1 MYISFKSAG
10 RVPLALPVLWRRHA
24 VTRACIAAIFA
35 GVFFFACSLPG
46 KTAVASG
53 GQLRLTVTDEKTG
66 ELLPCRLHLKNPA
79 GRSRPIKGGA
89 YFHDHVAF
97 AGDITLKLPKG
108 QYTFEIER
116 GPEYTTQSGYFVI
129 EDHADDTKT
138 VTLKRAVE
146 MAAKGWWSSDLN
158 VQRPLRD
165 LELLMQA
172 DDLHVA
178 AVIDW
183 KLGTKKSAASKN
195 AGSSFKTGTGSTS
208 GATASSSSSAVSSV
222 ALLGKPAV
230 APKRGFETASHIT
243 ALNAAASTDAVS
255 LGGGRFYIP
264 LVGEDRRQG
273 NDTLYLNLPRPAELS
288 GDGDGLSPLELLR
301 RARTNEKTWIDVA
314 HPFSWDLPVALA
326 LGCVDSI
333 ELCNDYQGRETTR
346 PNEGDGRRRNTTQ
359 LRAPWGNGLWSQ
371 QIYYHV
377 INTGLAIPP
386 SAGSGTGDAPNPIG
400 YNRMYVYAGRE
411 LEPAAW
417 WEAFRAGQVIVT
429 NGPVIRLDVNGKP
442 PGHVFTSP
450 AGEPVRLE
458 VFLTLSTRDPIS
470 YLEIVKNGQ
479 LDKALRIED
488 WAKEGR
494 LPEVVFASSGWFLIR
509 AVTDVE
515 KTYRFASSAP
525 YYVSIGEQPK
535 RISRASV
542 QFFVDWLAERRAVL
556 ERGDKTGSKLSDA
569 DAALFD
575 EAERFWNEQLTKA
588 NAP

>member
-1 MYISFKSAG
+1 MRTPLKYIHRLELAPPVRRSLVAALVLIAVL
-10 RVPLALPVLWRRHA
+10 VPARLAL
-24 VTRACIAAIFA
+24 
-35 GVFFFACSLPG
+35 
-46 KTAVASG
+46 ASG

-79 GRSRPIKGGA
+79 GRPRPIKGSA

-108 QYTFEIER
+108 QYTFEIEH

-138 VTLKRAVE
+138 VTLKRAVD

-158 VQRPLRD
+158 VQRGVRD

-178 AVIDW
+178 GVVDW
-183 KLGTKKSAASKN
+183 KLGGKKPAAAKN
-195 AGSSFKTGTGSTS
+195 AAGTAVKAAAGT
-208 GATASSSSSAVSSV
+208 AVKADASSTEPV
-222 ALLGKPAV
+222 
-230 APKRGFETASHIT
+230 R
-243 ALNAAASTDAVS
+243 
-255 LGGGRFYIP
+255 LGGGRFYFP
-264 LVGEDRRQG
+264 RVGLDRRAG
-273 NDTLYLNLPRPAELS
+273 NDILYLNFARPAELS
-288 GDGDGLSPLELLR
+288 GADDGLSPLALLK
-301 RARTNEKTWIDVA
+301 RARETDKAWIDVA

-333 ELCNDYQGRETTR
+333 ELCHDYLGRETTR
-346 PNEGDGRRRNTTQ
+346 PTEGDGRRRDAQQ

-377 INTGLAIPP
+377 INAGFRIPP
-386 SAGSGTGDAPNPIG
+386 SAGSGSGDVPNPIG

-429 NGPVIRLDVNGKP
+429 NGPVIRLDVDGKP
-442 PGHVFTSP
+442 PGHVFASP
-450 AGEPVRLE
+450 NGEPVKLE

-470 YLEIVKNGQ
+470 YLEIVKDGQ
-479 LDKALRIED
+479 LHKSLRIEE

-494 LPEVVFASSGWFLIR
+494 LPEIVFEQSGWFLIR

-525 YYVSIGEQPK
+525 YYVSIGAEPQ

-542 QFFVDWLAERRAVL
+542 QFFIDWLAERRAML
-556 ERGDKTGSKLSDA
+556 ERGDKTGGKLSDA
-569 DAALFD
+569 DAAIFD
-575 EAERFWNEQLTKA
+575 EAERFWNERLTKA
-588 NAP
+588 NSP

>member
-1 MYISFKSAG
+1 
-10 RVPLALPVLWRRHA
+10 
-24 VTRACIAAIFA
+24 
-35 GVFFFACSLPG
+35 
-46 KTAVASG
+46 
-53 GQLRLTVTDEKTG
+53 
-66 ELLPCRLHLKNPA
+66 LKNPA
-79 GRSRPIKGGA
+79 GRPRPIKGSA

-97 AGDITLKLPKG
+97 PGDITLRLPKG

-138 VTLKRAVE
+138 VTLKRAVD

-158 VQRPLRD
+158 VQRGVRD

-178 AVIDW
+178 GVVDW
-183 KLGTKKSAASKN
+183 KLGGKKPAASKTA
-195 AGSSFKTGTGSTS
+195 AGTTTK
-208 GATASSSSSAVSSV
+208 
-222 ALLGKPAV
+222 
-230 APKRGFETASHIT
+230 
-243 ALNAAASTDAVS
+243 AAAGTAVKADSATDTVP

-264 LVGEDRRQG
+264 RVGLDRRAG
-273 NDTLYLNLPRPAELS
+273 NDIVYLNFARPEELS
-288 GDGDGLSPLELLR
+288 GADDGLSSLGLLKL
-301 RARTNEKTWIDVA
+301 ARETDKAWIDVA

-333 ELCNDYQGRETTR
+333 ELCHDYLGRETTR
-346 PNEGDGRRRNTTQ
+346 PTEGDGRRRDAQQ

-371 QIYYHV
+371 QIYYHL
-377 INTGLAIPP
+377 INAGLQIPP
-386 SAGSGTGDAPNPIG
+386 SAGSGSGDAPNPIG

-442 PGHVFTSP
+442 PGHVFTSSD
-450 AGEPVRLE
+450 GEPVKLD

-470 YLEIVKNGQ
+470 YLEIVKDGQ
-479 LDKALRIED
+479 LHKSLRIEE

-494 LPEVVFASSGWFLIR
+494 LPEIVFEQSGWFLIR

-525 YYVSIGEQPK
+525 YYVSIGDQPQ

-542 QFFVDWLAERRAVL
+542 QFFIDWLAERRAML
-556 ERGDKTGSKLSDA
+556 QRGDKTGGKLSDA
-569 DAALFD
+569 DAAIFD
-575 EAERFWNEQLTKA
+575 EAERVWNERLTKA

>member
-1 MYISFKSAG
+1 MRITLKSFG
-10 RVPLALPVLWRRHA
+10 RVPLALPVRRPL
-24 VTRACIAAIFA
+24 VAAFVLFA
-35 GVFFFACSLPG
+35 ALVPARFAL
-46 KTAVASG
+46 ASG

-79 GRSRPIKGGA
+79 GRPRPIKGSA

-97 AGDITLKLPKG
+97 PGDITLRLPKG

-138 VTLKRAVE
+138 VTLKRAVD

-158 VQRPLRD
+158 VQRGVRD

-178 AVIDW
+178 GVVDW
-183 KLGTKKSAASKN
+183 KLGGKKPTASKAT
-195 AGSSFKTGTGSTS
+195 AGSAVKADV
-208 GATASSSSSAVSSV
+208 ATD
-222 ALLGKPAV
+222 
-230 APKRGFETASHIT
+230 T
-243 ALNAAASTDAVS
+243 VS
-255 LGGGRFYIP
+255 LGNGRFYIP
-264 LVGEDRRQG
+264 RVGLDRRAG
-273 NDTLYLNLPRPAELS
+273 NDILYLNFARPAELS
-288 GDGDGLSPLELLR
+288 GGDNGLTTLGLLK
-301 RARTNEKTWIDVA
+301 RARETDKAWIDVA

-333 ELCNDYQGRETTR
+333 ELCHDYLGRETTR
-346 PNEGDGRRRNTTQ
+346 PTEGEGRRRDAQQ

-377 INTGLAIPP
+377 INAGLQIPP
-386 SAGSGTGDAPNPIG
+386 SAGSGSGDAPNPIG

-450 AGEPVRLE
+450 DGEPVKLE

-470 YLEIVKNGQ
+470 YLEIVKDGQ
-479 LDKALRIED
+479 LHKSLRIEE

-494 LPEVVFASSGWFLIR
+494 LPDIVFEQSGWFLIR

-525 YYVSIGEQPK
+525 YYVSIGAEPQ

-542 QFFVDWLAERRAVL
+542 QFFIDWLAERRAML
-556 ERGDKTGSKLSDA
+556 ERGEKVGDKAAGKPSGKLSDA

-575 EAERFWNEQLTKA
+575 EAERFWNERLTKA

>member
-1 MYISFKSAG
+1 MRTPLKYIHRLELAAPV
-10 RVPLALPVLWRRHA
+10 RRTLVAALVLVAAVVPARLAL
-24 VTRACIAAIFA
+24 
-35 GVFFFACSLPG
+35 
-46 KTAVASG
+46 ASG

-79 GRSRPIKGGA
+79 GRPRPIKGSA

-97 AGDITLKLPKG
+97 AGDIVLKLPKG

-138 VTLKRAVE
+138 VTLKRAVD

-158 VQRPLRD
+158 VQRGVRD

-178 AVIDW
+178 GVVDW
-183 KLGTKKSAASKN
+183 KVGGKKPAAAKN
-195 AGSSFKTGTGSTS
+195 AAGT
-208 GATASSSSSAVSSV
+208 AV
-222 ALLGKPAV
+222 K
-230 APKRGFETASHIT
+230 
-243 ALNAAASTDAVS
+243 AAAGTAVKAEVASDSVS
-255 LGGGRFYIP
+255 LGAGRFYIP
-264 LVGEDRRQG
+264 RVGLDRRAG
-273 NDTLYLNLPRPAELS
+273 NDILYLNFARPAELS
-288 GDGDGLSPLELLR
+288 GADDGLSPLALLK
-301 RARTNEKTWIDVA
+301 RARETDKAWIDVA

-333 ELCNDYQGRETTR
+333 ELCHDYLGRENTR
-346 PNEGDGRRRNTTQ
+346 PTEGDGRRRDAQQ

-377 INTGLAIPP
+377 INAGLQIPP
-386 SAGSGTGDAPNPIG
+386 SAGSGSGDAPNPIG

-450 AGEPVRLE
+450 DGEPVKLE

-470 YLEIVKNGQ
+470 YLEIVKDGQ
-479 LDKALRIED
+479 LHKSLRIEE

-494 LPEVVFASSGWFLIR
+494 LPEIVFEQSGWFLIR

-525 YYVSIGEQPK
+525 YYVSIGAEPQ

-542 QFFVDWLAERRAVL
+542 QFFIDWLTERRAML
-556 ERGDKTGSKLSDA
+556 QRGDKTGGKLSDA
-569 DAALFD
+569 DAAIFD
-575 EAERFWNEQLTKA
+575 EAERVWNERLSKA

>member
-1 MYISFKSAG
+1 MKRRLLIGALIAG
-10 RVPLALPVLWRRHA
+10 IITLELLA
-24 VTRACIAAIFA
+24 TTD
-35 GVFFFACSLPG
+35 SLL
-46 KTAVASG
+46 ASG

-79 GRSRPIKGGA
+79 GRSRPVKGGA
-89 YFHDHVAF
+89 YFHDHAAF
-97 AGDITLKLPKG
+97 AGDITLRLPKG

-138 VTLKRAVE
+138 VTLRRAVD

-158 VQRPLRD
+158 VKRPLRD

-172 DDLHVA
+172 EDLHVA
-178 AVIDW
+178 GVVDW
-183 KLGTKKSAASKN
+183 QLGDKKARTTK
-195 AGSSFKTGTGSTS
+195 ST
-208 GATASSSSSAVSSV
+208 
-222 ALLGKPAV
+222 
-230 APKRGFETASHIT
+230 
-243 ALNAAASTDAVS
+243 AAANNGHNADAVP

-264 LVGEDRRQG
+264 LVGEDRRAG
-273 NDTLYLNLPRPAELS
+273 NDILYLNLARPAELS
-288 GDGDGLSPLELLR
+288 ADGEGLSPLGLLR
-301 RARTNEKTWIDVA
+301 RARESDKTWIDVA

-333 ELCNDYQGRETTR
+333 ELCHDYLGRSTTQ
-346 PNEGDGRRRNTTQ
+346 PTEGDGRRRDTRQ
-359 LRAPWGNGLWSQ
+359 LRAPWGNGLWTQ

-377 INTGLAIPP
+377 INAGLRIPP
-386 SAGSGTGDAPNPIG
+386 SAGSGSGDAPNPVG
-400 YNRMYVYAGRE
+400 YNRMYVYAGRD

-442 PGHVFTSP
+442 PGHVFASP

-479 LDKALRIED
+479 LDKALRIEE

-494 LPEVVFASSGWFLIR
+494 LPDVVFESSGWFLIR

-525 YYVSIGEQPK
+525 YYVSIGAEPQ

-542 QFFVDWLAERRAVL
+542 QFFVDWLAERRAML
-556 ERGDKTGSKLSDA
+556 DRGDGASRTQLSET
-569 DAALFD
+569 DAAIFD
-575 EAERFWNEQLTKA
+575 VAEQFWNERLGQA

>member
-1 MYISFKSAG
+1 M
-10 RVPLALPVLWRRHA
+10 
-24 VTRACIAAIFA
+24 
-35 GVFFFACSLPG
+35 
-46 KTAVASG
+46 ASG

-97 AGDITLKLPKG
+97 AGDIVLKLPKG

-138 VTLKRAVE
+138 VTLKRAVD

-158 VQRPLRD
+158 VQREVRD

-178 AVIDW
+178 GVVDW
-183 KLGTKKSAASKN
+183 KLGAKKA
-195 AGSSFKTGTGSTS
+195 
-208 GATASSSSSAVSSV
+208 ATA
-222 ALLGKPAV
+222 KNPAV
-230 APKRGFETASHIT
+230 PSAKIDAT
-243 ALNAAASTDAVS
+243 TDTVA

-264 LVGEDRRQG
+264 LVGQDRRAG
-273 NDTLYLNLPRPAELS
+273 NDILYLNFARPEELT
-288 GDGDGLSPLELLR
+288 GADDGLSVLGLLK
-301 RARTNEKTWIDVA
+301 RARDSEKTWIDVA

-333 ELCNDYQGRETTR
+333 ELCHDYLGRETTR
-346 PNEGDGRRRNTTQ
+346 PNEGDGRRRDAQQ

-377 INTGLAIPP
+377 INAGLQIPP
-386 SAGSGTGDAPNPIG
+386 SAGSGSGDAPNPIG

-450 AGEPVRLE
+450 DGEPVRLE

-470 YLEIVKNGQ
+470 YLEIVKDGK
-479 LDKALRIED
+479 LDKSLRIEE

-494 LPEVVFASSGWFLIR
+494 LPEVAFEQSGWFLIR

-525 YYVSIGEQPK
+525 YYVSIGAEPR

-542 QFFVDWLAERRAVL
+542 QFFVDWLAERRAML
-556 ERGDKTGSKLSDA
+556 ERADKTSGKLSDA
-569 DAALFD
+569 DASLFD
-575 EAERFWNEQLTKA
+575 EAERFWNERLAKA

>member
-1 MYISFKSAG
+1 MHALITLR
-10 RVPLALPVLWRRHA
+10 RVPLAPPVRRSFVA
-24 VTRACIAAIFA
+24 ALLLIAALVPARFA
-35 GVFFFACSLPG
+35 L
-46 KTAVASG
+46 ASG

-79 GRSRPIKGGA
+79 GRPRPIKGSA

-138 VTLKRAVE
+138 VTLKRAVD

-158 VQRPLRD
+158 VQRGVRD

-178 AVIDW
+178 GVVDW
-183 KLGTKKSAASKN
+183 KLGGKKPPAAKN
-195 AGSSFKTGTGSTS
+195 A
-208 GATASSSSSAVSSV
+208 
-222 ALLGKPAV
+222 AV
-230 APKRGFETASHIT
+230 AAVKA
-243 ALNAAASTDAVS
+243 DANTTEPLR
-255 LGGGRFYIP
+255 LGRERFYFP
-264 LVGEDRRQG
+264 RVGLDRRSG
-273 NDTLYLNLPRPAELS
+273 NDILYLNFARPNELS
-288 GDGDGLSPLELLR
+288 GADDGLSPLGLLK
-301 RARTNEKTWIDVA
+301 RARETEHAWIDVA

-333 ELCNDYQGRETTR
+333 ELCHDYLGRETTR
-346 PNEGDGRRRNTTQ
+346 PTEGDGRRRDTQQ
-359 LRAPWGNGLWSQ
+359 LRAPWGNGLWTQ
-371 QIYYHV
+371 QIYCHL
-377 INTGLAIPP
+377 INAGLRIPP
-386 SAGSGTGDAPNPIG
+386 SAGSGSGDAPNPIG

-450 AGEPVRLE
+450 DGEPVRLE

-479 LDKALRIED
+479 LHKSLRIEE

-494 LPEVVFASSGWFLIR
+494 LPEVVFEESGWFLIR

-525 YYVSIGEQPK
+525 YYVSIGAEPQ

-542 QFFVDWLAERRAVL
+542 QFFIGWLAERRAML
-556 ERGDKTGSKLSDA
+556 ERGDKTGGKPSGKQSGA
-569 DAALFD
+569 DAAIFD
-575 EAERFWNEQLTKA
+575 DAERFWNERLSKA